1 MLAAGACSCIQTH
14 GKEASWE
21 ICGKLR
27 ARELSA
33 AARRRRRSPW
43 TEADVTALL
52 QDRYGQLLRTLYAL
66 EDRMQQGELATV
78 DLAPEAKDRWVSFF
92 DAENE
97 RLYREP
103 GPVDRHTL
111 SDRIRLAGW
120 CLRETLR
127 VYETLGLAEEC
138 LDSPERFLQRLPE
151 TFSTSDAEEAA
162 DTAEGA
168 RRTLF
173 KWLKDLQK
181 EGLPTMLRR
190 GQYQKTDA
198 TPNQSI
204 VPTSVPET
212 EARSPSW
219 GK

>member
-1 MLAAGACSCIQTH
+1 MEKKRR
-14 GKEASWE
+14 GKYV
-21 ICGKLR
+21 GKLR
-27 ARELSA
+27 ARGAISC
-33 AARRRRRSPW
+33 RRPTSPKSW
-43 TEADVTALL
+43 TEADVTAPLE
-52 QDRYGQLLRTLYAL
+52 DRYGQLLRTLYAL

-78 DLAPEAKDRWVSFF
+78 DLPPEAKDRWVSFF
-92 DAENE
+92 DDENG

-138 LDSPERFLQRLPE
+138 LDSSERFLQRLPE
-151 TFSTSDAEEAA
+151 MFSTSDAEEAA
-162 DTAEGA
+162 DAAEGA

-181 EGLPTMLRR
+181 EGPPTMLRR